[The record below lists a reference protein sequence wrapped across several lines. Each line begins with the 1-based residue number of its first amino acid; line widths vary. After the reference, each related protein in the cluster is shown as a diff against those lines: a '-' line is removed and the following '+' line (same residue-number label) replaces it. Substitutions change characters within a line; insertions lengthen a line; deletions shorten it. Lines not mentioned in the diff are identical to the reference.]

1 MKHLLQAETFEEEAS
16 RYEVQDDILL
26 RVLVGVDVMSRVNP
40 GSSEGSFHISV
51 LQVDHKD
58 ICVLSLVTP
67 FKSFKDVKVFLQ
79 NLGVIND
86 DGIEE
91 EDCVVL
97 SDGEAVDV

>member
-1 MKHLLQAETFEEEAS
+1 MFKKKTTTF
-16 RYEVQDDILL
+16 Y
-26 RVLVGVDVMSRVNP
+26 
-40 GSSEGSFHISV
+40 ISAV
-51 LQVDHKD
+51 EVDHKD

-67 FKSFKDVKVFLQ
+67 FKSFKNVKVFLQ

-97 SDGEAVDV
+97 SDGKAVDV